1 MDISLLLPVYNEEE
15 NIELLVRELLEV
27 IKTNSLDAE
36 IIFINDGS
44 RDNSFALL
52 KKIALNNTRVK
63 VINFNRNFG
72 QTAAMS
78 AGIDYAQGDIIIP
91 MDADMQNDPKDIVR
105 LFSKIKEGFDIVS
118 GWRKNRQD
126 KLISR
131 KLPSWTANYLISII
145 TKVYLHDYGCT
156 IKAYRKEVLKN
167 IKFYGEMHRLIPAY
181 ASWYGAKISE
191 IEVNH
196 RPRKFGVTKYGI
208 SRTFRVVLDL
218 LTVKFLIQY
227 STRPMHFFGGIGFV
241 SLFLGLSSFCFALFL
256 RFVHFA
262 SLIQTPLPLLSALLI
277 IISIQFFL
285 MGLLAEM
292 VMRGYYEGQNK
303 KIYIVK
309 DKINID

>member
-1 MDISLLLPVYNEEE
+1 MDISLVLPVYNEEE

-52 KKIALNNTRVK
+52 KKIALNNTSVK

-227 STRPMHFFGGIGFV
+227 STRPMHF
-241 SLFLGLSSFCFALFL
+241 
-256 RFVHFA
+256 
-262 SLIQTPLPLLSALLI
+262 
-277 IISIQFFL
+277 
-285 MGLLAEM
+285 
-292 VMRGYYEGQNK
+292 
-303 KIYIVK
+303 
-309 DKINID
+309 